1 MTAHHQT
8 LIASEYPYQRSDVLP
23 IMINRALGA
32 PRGQSQ
38 RGWEPR
44 SSKSRHVKSLQVTL
58 RHITSSPSQ
67 VTSSPSPVQ
76 SSPSQDLTFRIL
88 AVHRWQGAVVS
99 ASATAPPSTTSRG
112 SAKLGFERCN
122 PVEQRL
128 LLRRVLTRH
137 VGLYRRH
144 LSAQVKSSQ
153 VESSRVE
160 SSQVESSRVKSSQ
173 VKSSQV
179 ESSRVESSQVESSRV
194 ESSQVESSQVKSSQV
209 KSSRAKSNH
218 VNSCQVESSQVKSN
232 QAQSSPVRSPSR
244 SDSAAGE
251 HALHGDR
258 HDAGTSSVPVIG
270 PMSAQ
275 GQ

>member
-1 MTAHHQT
+1 MYVRRGPRSAVSLNHERGVGRVSALIRLIAACRLRLLPRKQRLGPEISRTQSHSSGRSYHLWEVHMTAHHQT

-144 LSAQVKSSQ
+144 LSAQVKSS
-153 VESSRVE
+153 
-160 SSQVESSRVKSSQ
+160 RVKSSQ
-173 VKSSQV
+173 VKSSRV
-179 ESSRVESSQVESSRV
+179 ESSRVESSRVESGPIRSSRV
-194 ESSQVESSQVKSSQV
+194 KARQGKARQRQ
-209 KSSRAKSNH
+209 RQRQAKI
-218 VNSCQVESSQVKSN
+218 
-232 QAQSSPVRSPSR
+232 R
-244 SDSAAGE
+244 
-251 HALHGDR
+251 
-258 HDAGTSSVPVIG
+258 
-270 PMSAQ
+270 
-275 GQ
+275 